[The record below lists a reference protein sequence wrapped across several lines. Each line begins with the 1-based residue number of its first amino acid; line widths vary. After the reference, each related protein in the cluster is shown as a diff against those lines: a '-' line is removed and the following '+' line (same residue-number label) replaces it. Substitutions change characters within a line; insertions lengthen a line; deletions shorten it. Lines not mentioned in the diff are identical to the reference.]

1 MLLCAH
7 FLDVEKTKNDMNPEN
22 PNTHPFG
29 RVMKD
34 LARRCMR
41 YRQAMT
47 ALQF

>member
-1 MLLCAH
+1 MELLPAYSDIL
-7 FLDVEKTKNDMNPEN
+7 FDDFSLLETPI
-22 PNTHPFG
+22 THPFG